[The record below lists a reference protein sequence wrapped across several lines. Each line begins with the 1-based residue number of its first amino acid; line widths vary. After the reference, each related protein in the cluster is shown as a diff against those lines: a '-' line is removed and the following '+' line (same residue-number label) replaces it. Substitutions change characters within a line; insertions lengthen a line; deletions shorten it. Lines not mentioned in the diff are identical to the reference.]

1 MLPPIDQDYLA
12 ARFPGHEV
20 GPDAGLIAVVLP
32 ALVLPPGFTLQTSD
46 LLLRL
51 QPGYPDVPPDMWWFS
66 PAIVRTDGAGIAATQ
81 VTEVYLGRKW
91 QRWSRHLNPGQWKSG
106 IDTLES
112 FLALVSGQ
120 LRAAAQGLAA

>member
-1 MLPPIDQDYLA
+1 MLPAIDHDYLT
-12 ARFPGHEV
+12 ARFPGHQV
-20 GPDAGLIAVVLP
+20 VPDAGLIAVV
-32 ALVLPPGFTLQTSD
+32 VPGFILPRGFTEHASD

-66 PAIVRTDGAGIAATQ
+66 PAIVRIDGAGIAATQ
-81 VTEVYLGRKW
+81 VSEVYLGRTW

-112 FLALVSGQ
+112 FFALVSGQ
-120 LRAAAQGLAA
+120 LRAAAHGLAA

>member
-1 MLPPIDQDYLA
+1 MLPIMDGEYLA
-12 ARFPGHEV
+12 ARFPGHTV
-20 GPDAGLIAVVLP
+20 VPDRGLIAVVLP
-32 ALVLPPGFTLQTSD
+32 GFVLPPGFTKRASD

-81 VTEVYLGRKW
+81 VNEAYLGRVW
-91 QRWSRHLNPGQWKSG
+91 QRWSRHLDPGQWKSG

>member
-1 MLPPIDQDYLA
+1 MLPPVDQDYLA
-12 ARFPGHEV
+12 ARFPGHNV
-20 GPDAGLIAVVLP
+20 VPDGGLIAVVLP
-32 ALVLPPGFTLQTSD
+32 AIVLPRGFTEQASD

-66 PAIVRTDGAGIAATQ
+66 PAIVRTDGADIAATQ
-81 VTEVYLGRKW
+81 VKEVYLGRAW

-112 FLALVSGQ
+112 FLALVTGQ
-120 LRAAAQGLAA
+120 LRAAAHGLAA

>member
-1 MLPPIDQDYLA
+1 MLPVIDQDYLGG
-12 ARFPGHEV
+12 RFPGHQV
-20 GPDAGLIAVVLP
+20 VPDGGLIAVVLP
-32 ALVLPPGFTLQTSD
+32 GFSLPQGFTQTASD

-51 QPGYPDVPPDMWWFS
+51 QPGYPDIPPDMWWFS
-66 PAIVRTDGAGIAATQ
+66 PAVVRSDGAVIAATNVQ
-81 VTEVYLGRKW
+81 EVQLGRSW

-120 LRAAAQGLAA
+120 LRLAARGLAA

>member
-1 MLPPIDQDYLA
+1 MLPAIDHDYLA
-12 ARFPGHEV
+12 SRYPGHNV
-20 GPDAGLIAVVLP
+20 VPDAGLIAVVVPSFTLP
-32 ALVLPPGFTLQTSD
+32 RGFTEEAAD

-66 PAIVRTDGAGIAATQ
+66 PAIVRIDGVGIAATQ
-81 VTEVYLGRKW
+81 VSEVYLGRTW

-120 LRAAAQGLAA
+120 LRAAAHGLAA

>member
-1 MLPPIDQDYLA
+1 MLPAIDQDYLL
-12 ARFPGHEV
+12 ARFPGHNV
-20 GPDAGLIAVVLP
+20 VPDGGLIAIVLP
-32 ALVLPPGFTLQTSD
+32 GIALPAGFTVQESD

-66 PAIVRTDGAGIAATQ
+66 PDIVRSDGIEIAATQ
-81 VTEVYLGRKW
+81 VREVYLGRAW

-120 LRAAAQGLAA
+120 LRAAAHGLAA

>member
-1 MLPPIDQDYLA
+1 MLPAIDQDYLV
-12 ARFPGHEV
+12 ARFPGYNV
-20 GPDAGLIAVVLP
+20 VPDSGLIAVVVPDLI
-32 ALVLPPGFTLQTSD
+32 LPPGFTEKASD

-66 PAIVRTDGAGIAATQ
+66 PAIVRTDGADIAATQ
-81 VTEVYLGRKW
+81 VKEVYLGRTW